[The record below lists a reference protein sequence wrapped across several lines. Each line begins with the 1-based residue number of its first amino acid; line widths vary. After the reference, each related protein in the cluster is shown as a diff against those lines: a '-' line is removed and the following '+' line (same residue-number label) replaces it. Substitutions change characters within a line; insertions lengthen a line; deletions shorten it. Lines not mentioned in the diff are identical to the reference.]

1 MRKMQCA
8 GTYALNI
15 FFLKDRIMVMM
26 KKKAMPAK
34 SAMMTK
40 AADKTQDKKDMAKMA
55 KDKMSKVKKKPMSGY
70 K

>member
-1 MRKMQCA
+1 
-8 GTYALNI
+8 
-15 FFLKDRIMVMM
+15 MVMM

-34 SAMMTK
+34 GAMMTK

>member
-1 MRKMQCA
+1 
-8 GTYALNI
+8 
-15 FFLKDRIMVMM
+15 MM

-40 AADKTQDKKDMAKMA
+40 AADKTQDKKDMAK
-55 KDKMSKVKKKPMSGY
+55 DKMSKVKKKPMSGY

>member
-1 MRKMQCA
+1 
-8 GTYALNI
+8 
-15 FFLKDRIMVMM
+15 MM

>member
-1 MRKMQCA
+1 MRKVQCA

-15 FFLKDRIMVMM
+15 FFLKDRIMMM

>member
-1 MRKMQCA
+1 MRKVQCEH
-8 GTYALNI
+8 LRSQH

-34 SAMMTK
+34 GAMMTK
-40 AADKTQDKKDMAKMA
+40 AADKIQDKKDMAKMI